1 MPNFASN
8 KNRKMNIVIT
18 GSLGHISKPLTK
30 EIIQKGHSVT
40 VISSKVERKNEI
52 EALGAKAAIGTM
64 ENVEFL
70 STVFKQADVVYCMIT
85 NDSKDF
91 FDPNFDL
98 VAYYS
103 RIGNNYKQAIEL
115 SGVKRVIYLSTN
127 GAHTNKGNG
136 NLRIH
141 YNVENILRQLPDD
154 VSITFMRPGGFYY
167 HLLSFIPA
175 IKNQGVITSN
185 YGADDVVL
193 WVSPLDIA
201 TAIAEEMEA
210 PFERIKIRYV
220 VSEELS
226 GNDVAG
232 ILGAA
237 IGKPDLKWKLISDEQ
252 VLDGMVKFGMNFH
265 IAKGFVEMFSSIHSG
280 ELYVEYYRNRPA
292 LGKTKMKDFAREF
305 AMAYNK

>member
-1 MPNFASN
+1 M
-8 KNRKMNIVIT
+8 KIVVT

-30 EIIQKGHSVT
+30 ELVQKGHSVT
-40 VISSKVERKNEI
+40 VISSKVERKSEI

-64 ENVEFL
+64 ENVDFL
-70 STVFKQADVVYCMIT
+70 STVFKQADIVYCMIT

-91 FDPNFDL
+91 LDPTFDL
-98 VAYYS
+98 VEYYS

-115 SGVKRVIYLSTN
+115 SGVKRVVYLSTN

-136 NLRIH
+136 NLHIH
-141 YNVENILRQLPDD
+141 YNVENILRQLPAD
-154 VSITFMRPGGFYY
+154 VSLTFMRPGGFYY

-193 WVSPLDIA
+193 WASPLDIA

-210 PFERIKIRYV
+210 PFESVKIRYV

-232 ILGAA
+232 ILGVA
-237 IGKPDLKWKLISDEQ
+237 IGKPDLKWELISDKQ
-252 VLDGMVKFGMNFH
+252 VLDGMIKFGMNPN
-265 IAKGFVEMFSSIHSG
+265 IAKGFVEMFSGIHSG

-292 LGKTKMKDFAREF
+292 LGKTKIKDFAKEF
-305 AMAYNK
+305 AAAYNK